1 MIDVSEAPELQSSEV
16 IDKMRSEIGMEEF
29 LFYRTGFQE
38 FDIFLTGHETPVWE
52 MECTACGE
60 RFYEPKDRKNP
71 PKNWK
76 RCPICGAPVEPRQW
90 NHRAVLD
97 KQRLSYYV
105 FQPDGER
112 MWARGYKM
120 ERKRDASFEAFEYC
134 RIVYYP
140 GGARRWVRSR
150 DYFHGVHEW
159 EPVKSVC
166 LKRWHRSYGIT
177 EDNWYGGIAQE
188 DIRGTCIAYSQLD
201 RAIATLDDPIEYLA
215 LYCRYPACEY
225 LWKMGFGHWFRERE
239 NGSGMEF
246 KRVVNL
252 RAKKPDRLLPR
263 FSRQEIKLM
272 RKFTGYSVRSAAM
285 YLRLREAGAV
295 QADMTDF
302 AFADAVCRGYRD
314 FFALA
319 ERSGAA
325 PGTLRKYYNKQSGR
339 SNRTICQVMDEH
351 WDYLNQLDRLMVG
364 GERMPHDLHE
374 AHARLSERERMIKNR
389 GLNGMFRARRRLL
402 RWMCWKHAGMF
413 IRPVD
418 SAEEITRE
426 GEEQKNCVAGYAKR
440 HAEGK
445 TIILLLRKCS
455 EPRSSW
461 HTVEIDPVS
470 LRCRQCYGHG
480 NRQRTADAAE
490 FMEQYLAHLQQ
501 VRPVRNKRKR
511 ERSAA

>member
-1 MIDVSEAPELQSSEV
+1 
-16 IDKMRSEIGMEEF
+16 
-29 LFYRTGFQE
+29 
-38 FDIFLTGHETPVWE
+38 
-52 MECTACGE
+52 
-60 RFYEPKDRKNP
+60 
-71 PKNWK
+71 
-76 RCPICGAPVEPRQW
+76 
-90 NHRAVLD
+90 
-97 KQRLSYYV
+97 
-105 FQPDGER
+105 
-112 MWARGYKM
+112 
-120 ERKRDASFEAFEYC
+120 
-134 RIVYYP
+134 
-140 GGARRWVRSR
+140 
-150 DYFHGVHEW
+150 
-159 EPVKSVC
+159 
-166 LKRWHRSYGIT
+166 
-177 EDNWYGGIAQE
+177 
-188 DIRGTCIAYSQLD
+188 
-201 RAIATLDDPIEYLA
+201 
-215 LYCRYPACEY
+215 
-225 LWKMGFGHWFRERE
+225 
-239 NGSGMEF
+239 
-246 KRVVNL
+246 
-252 RAKKPDRLLPR
+252 
-263 FSRQEIKLM
+263 
-272 RKFTGYSVRSAAM
+272 M

-325 PGTLRKYYNKQSGR
+325 PGTLRRYYNRQSGR
-339 SNRTICQVMDEH
+339 AKRTVGQVMDEH

-364 GERMPHDLHE
+364 GERLPHDLHE
-374 AHARLSERERMIKNR
+374 AHERLSERERMIKNR
-389 GLNGMFRARRRLL
+389 DLDGLFRIRRRLL
-402 RWMCWKHAGMF
+402 RWMCWKHAGLF

-418 SAEEITRE
+418 SAEVITRE

-455 EPRSSW
+455 EPRNSW